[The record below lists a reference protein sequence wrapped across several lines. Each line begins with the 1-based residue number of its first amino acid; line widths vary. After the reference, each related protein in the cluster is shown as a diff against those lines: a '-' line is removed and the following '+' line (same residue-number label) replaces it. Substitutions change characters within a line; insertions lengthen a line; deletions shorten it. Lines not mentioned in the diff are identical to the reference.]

1 MFPLKLIHNILLK
14 VNYKHDTFIELF
26 YFPDSVTETR
36 VNCVVVFSF
45 IIFFF
50 FLFKS
55 GE

>member
-1 MFPLKLIHNILLK
+1 MTLLL
-14 VNYKHDTFIELF
+14 NFF

-36 VNCVVVFSF
+36 VNCVVG
-45 IIFFF
+45 FFFFLYYFLF